1 MSLFYDLKER
11 DELVLINPR
20 SPLGPLR
27 AVAAEDKRYSPGDSA
42 YFKVYLYNT
51 GSFGI
56 ESMTVNVNQWDVYK
70 KDDPKLA
77 AVLLDHYQP
86 MKG

>member
-27 AVAAEDKRYSPGDSA
+27 AVAAEDRRNSPGDSA
-42 YFKVYLYNT
+42 YLKVYLYNT
-51 GSFGI
+51 DSFGV

-70 KDDPKLA
+70 VDDPKLA
-77 AVLLDHYQP
+77 TVLLDHYQP
-86 MKG
+86 LKP